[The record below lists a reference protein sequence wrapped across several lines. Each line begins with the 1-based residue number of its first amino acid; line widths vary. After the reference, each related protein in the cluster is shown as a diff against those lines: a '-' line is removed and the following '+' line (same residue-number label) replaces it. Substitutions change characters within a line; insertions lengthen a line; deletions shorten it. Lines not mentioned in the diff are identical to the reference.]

1 VPWRNI
7 NNSQRKLTYSLPLLS
22 KILQN
27 ISGKIF
33 KSVGYDKTADV
44 MTLADF
50 WQKKEREPR

>member
-1 VPWRNI
+1 L
-7 NNSQRKLTYSLPLLS
+7 K
-22 KILQN
+22 KHC
-27 ISGKIF
+27 